1 MQESLGH
8 VEINLSDV
16 VHNGRINDKYHLIN
30 SRNGVMHVEIRWKVV
45 WQIKSIVLGALFQ

>member
-1 MQESLGH
+1 MLITDIDMRFYDMQESLGH

-30 SRNGVMHVEIRWKVV
+30 SRNGVMHVELRWKVV
-45 WQIKSIVLGALFQ
+45 